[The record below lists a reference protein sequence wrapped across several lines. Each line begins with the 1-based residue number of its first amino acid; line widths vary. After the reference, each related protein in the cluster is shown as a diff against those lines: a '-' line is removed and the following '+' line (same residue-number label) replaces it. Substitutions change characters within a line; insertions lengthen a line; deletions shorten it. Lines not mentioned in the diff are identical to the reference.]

1 MSILSADG
9 ETFFEDDVNCPSADE
24 TIIAE
29 RKCYIPNKVLN
40 AAPFNLLWG
49 TSVLAKVKTL
59 NIVGHSPYS
68 FVGNGAILLNGP
80 SAPLNFAENRA
91 LTTSFTIGLV
101 WTAGLDNGGSIILD
115 YAVWSDQA
123 IGEMVLIA
131 DGLKTTSY
139 TVTNLSPGL
148 VYTFQVVA
156 RNKQYWGDFSE
167 ELQVLAA

>member
-1 MSILSADG
+1 VSVLSADG
-9 ETFFEDDVNCPSADE
+9 ETFFEDDVNCPSDDE

-29 RKCYIPNKVLN
+29 RRCYIPNKVLN

-59 NIVGHSPYS
+59 NVVGHSPYS

-80 SAPLNFAENRA
+80 
-91 LTTSFTIGLV
+91 V

-131 DGLKTTSY
+131 DGL
-139 TVTNLSPGL
+139 
-148 VYTFQVVA
+148 
-156 RNKQYWGDFSE
+156 
-167 ELQVLAA
+167 